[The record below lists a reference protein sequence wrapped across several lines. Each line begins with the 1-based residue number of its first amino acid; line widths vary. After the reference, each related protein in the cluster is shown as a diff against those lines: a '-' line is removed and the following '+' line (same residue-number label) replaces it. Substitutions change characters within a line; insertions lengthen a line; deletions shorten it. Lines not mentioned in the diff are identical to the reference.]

1 MARPISS
8 IFKELFIITST
19 RQDPGFWLSSR
30 KVVDSAHVEIDESRS
45 GSIPLRKV
53 SRLNRIERS
62 STIVVCKRENYSRI
76 IMKSSRALITLKQ
89 SALVSAESAVGL
101 NSRRRAPLI
110 ARVRAD
116 QQVDPLFASSRRPR
130 RVVRRMVRVKRGS
143 PPLISPDVTMVS

>member
-1 MARPISS
+1 
-8 IFKELFIITST
+8 
-19 RQDPGFWLSSR
+19 
-30 KVVDSAHVEIDESRS
+30 
-45 GSIPLRKV
+45 
-53 SRLNRIERS
+53 
-62 STIVVCKRENYSRI
+62 
-76 IMKSSRALITLKQ
+76 MKSSRALITLKQ

-143 PPLISPDVTMVS
+143 PPLISPDVTMAS